1 MPRLVKFK
9 DQSIITYTYAAD
21 GTKLRVEHKIGSS
34 TTRTTYC
41 NNVIYE
47 DGTAKCLLTEEGYV
61 SLNDREYHYYLKDHQ
76 GNNRVLVNKNGGVE
90 EINHYYPFGGV
101 FASEENVQPY
111 KYNGKELDAKK
122 GLNWYDYGERMYDAA
137 LGIFTTVDPSSE
149 RYYSTSP
156 YVYCGGDPIN
166 RIDPTGADWY
176 KDSDGNYHWAERG
189 GDIAEGWT
197 WVGSSV
203 SIEISKNR
211 YVNYYENGGIVANK
225 PINTFDL
232 IASSPKLQN
241 LFLGENSLLSEAS
254 KSRLFNE
261 LINRSLNSIGTPI
274 GQALVNYGAAEFGGV
289 ALGKIFG
296 WGAKGLVNLLGK
308 SGAKAATQMAAQ
320 VGTTQLTTI
329 RGVTK
334 HGVHQMITR
343 GFKVVDVLK
352 IVREG
357 EAVEAMGRYG
367 AQMRYTLNGNTVIL
381 NAKGKIVSVFSNMLG
396 TRNGIGKGSINLFE

>member
-101 FASEENVQPY
+101 FASEENLQPY

-122 GLNWYDYGERMYDAA
+122 GLNWYDYGARQYDAA

-156 YVYCGGDPIN
+156 YVYCGGNPIN

>member
-101 FASEENVQPY
+101 FASEENLQPY

-122 GLNWYDYGERMYDAA
+122 GLNWYDYGARQYDAA

>member
-21 GTKLRVEHKIGSS
+21 GTKLRVEHKIGSN

-101 FASEENVQPY
+101 FASEENLQPY

-122 GLNWYDYGERMYDAA
+122 GLNWYDYGARQYDAA

-225 PINTFDL
+225 PVNTFDL